1 MASFAPI
8 VLVMSDL
15 SQVTA
20 VILAGGLGTRLR
32 QVVSDRPK
40 VMVEI
45 NGRPFIT
52 YLLDQ
57 LVDVGI
63 NQVFIST
70 GYMARKIK
78 ETIGFSYK
86 GLQVDNSREKTP
98 LGTAGALKLA
108 EQIVDAEYCLVMN
121 GDSYTEFDPI
131 SLFMSG
137 KQKNASIVLLVKMAT
152 DTSRFGTIQMN
163 EQNEI
168 VRFVEKGENT
178 GRGLINAGV
187 YIMKTTALQK
197 IPDVA
202 PCSLEYD
209 FFPSMIGKEIY
220 GYEADG
226 RFIDI
231 GTPESY
237 FQAEKFFGRK
247 SGVSL

>member
-1 MASFAPI
+1 
-8 VLVMSDL
+8 MSDL
-15 SQVTA
+15 SRITA
-20 VILAGGLGTRLR
+20 VILAGGMGTRL
-32 QVVSDRPK
+32 QNIVSDRPK
-40 VMVEI
+40 VMAEI

-70 GYMARKIK
+70 GYMARLIK

-86 GLQVDNSREKTP
+86 GLQVEYSREKTP

-131 SLFMSG
+131 SLFMSC

-168 VRFVEKGENT
+168 VRFVEKGETT
-178 GRGLINAGV
+178 GSGLINAGV

-209 FFPSMIGKEIY
+209 FFPSMIGKDIY

-247 SGVSL
+247 SGVS

>member
-1 MASFAPI
+1 MF
-8 VLVMSDL
+8 DL
-15 SQVTA
+15 SRVTA
-20 VILAGGLGTRLR
+20 VILAGGMGTRLR

-40 VMVEI
+40 VIAEI
-45 NGRPFIT
+45 NGKPFIT

-57 LVDVGI
+57 LANAGLH
-63 NQVFIST
+63 QVIIST
-70 GYMARKIK
+70 GYMASLIE

-86 GLQVDNSREKTP
+86 GLQVDYSREETP

-121 GDSYTEFDPI
+121 GDSYTEFDAI

-137 KQKNASIVLLVKMAT
+137 KQKNVSIVLLVKMVS
-152 DTSRFGTIQMN
+152 DTFRFGTIQMN

-168 VRFVEKGENT
+168 VRFVEKGETT
-178 GRGLINAGV
+178 GSGLINAGV
-187 YIMKTTALQK
+187 YIMKTSALQK
-197 IPDVA
+197 IPDKA

-209 FFPSMIGKEIY
+209 FFPAMIGKNIY
-220 GYEADG
+220 GYEAEG

-237 FQAEKFFGRK
+237 SQAEKFFGSK
-247 SGVSL
+247 SGVSA